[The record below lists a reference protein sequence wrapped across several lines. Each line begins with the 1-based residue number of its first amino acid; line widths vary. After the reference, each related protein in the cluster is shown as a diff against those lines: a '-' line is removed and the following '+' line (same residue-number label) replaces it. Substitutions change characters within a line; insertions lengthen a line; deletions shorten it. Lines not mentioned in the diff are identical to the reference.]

1 MKARPENGRKL
12 LHGARMRAL
21 DAKGVPHDEKREP
34 WAAKKMKR
42 PDHGVKRCSLSGTRL
57 PANAKAAS
65 DDAKLVPYELKR
77 RSQPEARSPGKKKGH
92 RREKMLPLGVKRVS
106 HGVKEAESCVKGASQ
121 RATLPSDT
129 ESSPSE
135 NANAMSAQR
144 RKAPESENPVP
155 PEKNPVPRGGKRWPP
170 GEKSPFREF
179 DEKWGPAR
187 GEFLDET

>member
-1 MKARPENGRKL
+1 
-12 LHGARMRAL
+12 MRTL
-21 DAKGVPHDEKREP
+21 DAKGVPHDVQRGS
-34 WAAKKMKR
+34 WAVKEWAMKMKR
-42 PDHGVKRCSLSGTRL
+42 PDYVVKRRSMPETRL
-57 PANAKAAS
+57 PANAKAPS
-65 DDAKLVPYELKR
+65 HDAKLVSYELKR
-77 RSQPEARSPGKKKGH
+77 RSGREARPPEKKRGH
-92 RREKMLPLGVKRVS
+92 RREKMLLLGVKRVS

-121 RATLPSDT
+121 RATLPSDN

-170 GEKSPFREF
+170 GEKSPSQEF